1 MHVLVEVLDAQ
12 AKKIEFEKLK
22 AIGARNLV
30 ESETEN
36 RQRRQLALQSQ
47 INEKMAELDRSNRN
61 PNPVDATYFAD
72 GHPNQPAKPLAPVL
86 SGQICK
92 AIPVVGEGG
101 SGAVG
106 FDRKAE

>member
-61 PNPVDATYFAD
+61 PNPRGRDS
-72 GHPNQPAKPLAPVL
+72 L
-86 SGQICK
+86 
-92 AIPVVGEGG
+92 
-101 SGAVG
+101 
-106 FDRKAE
+106 